1 MLLFFESSHSFC
13 ENEGVGF
20 RVQVGRFRVVVAA
33 SLRIFMGR
41 CPKEVFKETE
51 ISDIRDLTSG
61 V

>member
-1 MLLFFESSHSFC
+1 MSQVIRFAKTR
-13 ENEGVGF
+13 GVGF

-51 ISDIRDLTSG
+51 ISDIRDLTFG